1 VSRSTRQAGH
11 TAANAVVMGYLLAA
25 AVRVVVHS
33 PGAAPDWLL
42 VHLLLLGAL
51 TNAIVT
57 WSSHFAIAL
66 LQQPQLPAAVP
77 IVRLLVLNAAVVGVL
92 VAVSEGSRAGTIGSA
107 ALLTLVVLAQL
118 AALVRIGHAGRAR
131 RFAPTVRFYWFA
143 AAALL
148 LGVSAGVTMAV
159 GDLPAAWYERV
170 YLTHV
175 HLNLFGW
182 ITLTV
187 LGTLFTL
194 WPTALRTRMVT
205 GLERAATA
213 CLLCCAGGLALAVAG
228 LLSWT
233 RPLAT
238 VGLLLYCAG
247 VLVFLDPFVRTARRR
262 APHGAATV
270 LLAAGT
276 GWLLAGLGYDVVAL
290 CRGPVRAGRGR
301 RRPGA
306 VAAHRLRGPDP
317 RRGPQRAGAGGARR
331 LSERQPAHRRGAE
344 PARPGHG
351 GASERRRAAARAAGL
366 GPLTRRLAARRGCH
380 RAVRGLGRRRR
391 RGPRRG
397 TSGRVIARPAAVGNR
412 SGSQRIPD
420 L

>member
-1 VSRSTRQAGH
+1 
-11 TAANAVVMGYLLAA
+11 
-25 AVRVVVHS
+25 
-33 PGAAPDWLL
+33 
-42 VHLLLLGAL
+42 
-51 TNAIVT
+51 
-57 WSSHFAIAL
+57 
-66 LQQPQLPAAVP
+66 
-77 IVRLLVLNAAVVGVL
+77 
-92 VAVSEGSRAGTIGSA
+92 
-107 ALLTLVVLAQL
+107 
-118 AALVRIGHAGRAR
+118 
-131 RFAPTVRFYWFA
+131 
-143 AAALL
+143 
-148 LGVSAGVTMAV
+148 MAV

-238 VGLLLYCAG
+238 VGLLPNSAG
-247 VLVFLDPFVRTARRR
+247 VPVFLDPFVRPARRR

-290 CRGPVRAGRGR
+290 FRAADPYALAADVGDLAPWLLTGFAVQILVGALSVLVPVVLGGSPSVNRRTAAALNRLGPATAALLNAGVLLLALPDSALSRAAW
-301 RRPGA
+301 PL
-306 VAAHRLRGPDP
+306 VAAAIVLFAASVAAAVVA
-317 RRGPQRAGAGGARR
+317 RAGA
-331 LSERQPAHRRGAE
+331 
-344 PARPGHG
+344 
-351 GASERRRAAARAAGL
+351 
-366 GPLTRRLAARRGCH
+366 
-380 RAVRGLGRRRR
+380 
-391 RGPRRG
+391 
-397 TSGRVIARPAAVGNR
+397 RPAG
-412 SGSQRIPD
+412 
-420 L
+420 

>member
-247 VLVFLDPFVRTARRR
+247 VLVFHAPFVRTARRR

-290 CRGPVRAGRGR
+290 FRAADPYALAADVGDLAPWLLTGFAVQILVGALSVLVPVVLGGSPSVNRRTAAALNRLGPATAALLNAGVLLLALPDSALSRAAW
-301 RRPGA
+301 PL
-306 VAAHRLRGPDP
+306 VAAAIVLFAASVAAAVVA
-317 RRGPQRAGAGGARR
+317 RAGA
-331 LSERQPAHRRGAE
+331 
-344 PARPGHG
+344 
-351 GASERRRAAARAAGL
+351 
-366 GPLTRRLAARRGCH
+366 
-380 RAVRGLGRRRR
+380 
-391 RGPRRG
+391 
-397 TSGRVIARPAAVGNR
+397 RPAG
-412 SGSQRIPD
+412 
-420 L
+420 